1 MKNKVRHCL
10 FFPKPRDRSRKIR
23 SLPSV
28 LRLFAAPPDLQR
40 APRTSPA
47 ALWAA
52 ISAPDGSI
60 SLPRLRSERCFA
72 PDWSTR
78 YPKMIQKSVS
88 MLPKTVMARI
98 KHASQTAIHEASGG
112 LPNKKLQGPET
123 RDTKPQQNPRARNY
137 NQLCLRLL
145 FWTEKNMNSGPGS
158 GPILEP
164 TGRPQKW
171 DLLVPDNKA
180 APKQG
185 TKCGPSAGT
194 INLRKL

>member
-47 ALWAA
+47 TLWAA

-78 YPKMIQKSVS
+78 CPKMIQKSVS

-112 LPNKKLQGPET
+112 LPNKNYFHRPSRPRNRGHQTTAKPKSTKLQ
-123 RDTKPQQNPRARNY
+123 
-137 NQLCLRLL
+137 
-145 FWTEKNMNSGPGS
+145 
-158 GPILEP
+158 P
-164 TGRPQKW
+164 T
-171 DLLVPDNKA
+171 VSA
-180 APKQG
+180 APLLDRK
-185 TKCGPSAGT
+185 KHEFWAWIGPHFGAHWAT
-194 INLRKL
+194 PKLGPPCTRQ